1 VGEAS
6 CLSDFSDFSDFSV
19 GSGGSGGSS
28 GSGSSGSTS
37 TSGSGGDVGCSV
49 RTAAQVA
56 PASGGGEVVSAL
68 RDELGL
74 HRSAGAWL
82 FLQMELCPFPTLAHW
97 LSHGGGQRRK
107 QWAAADGAAADG
119 AAVPDATR
127 WLWVRGLASGLEA
140 VHAAGWVH
148 NDVKPANI
156 FACPA
161 TGAVKLADFGCCART
176 GSLAAAGGTPAYAP
190 PERLCGD
197 PRPADPSSDVFS
209 LGVVVAE
216 VFGQFATSME
226 RAEAVMRLMAP
237 QPRRPRSSPPP
248 RGWRGRCCA
257 GTTRSGRARRRYD
270 ERRRRRTQL
279 WRASDRFVA
288 ARRVST
294 KLWRLF

>member
-1 VGEAS
+1 
-6 CLSDFSDFSDFSV
+6 
-19 GSGGSGGSS
+19 
-28 GSGSSGSTS
+28 
-37 TSGSGGDVGCSV
+37 
-49 RTAAQVA
+49 
-56 PASGGGEVVSAL
+56 VVSAL

-74 HRSAGAWL
+74 RRSAGAWL

-97 LSHGGGQRRK
+97 LSHGGGRQRR
-107 QWAAADGAAADG
+107 QQRAAADGAAADG

-127 WLWVRGLASGLEA
+127 WLWVRGVASGLEA

-237 QPRRPRSSPPP
+237 PPAAAAPAADLSPSARLARAMLRRDDAQRPS
-248 RGWRGRCCA
+248 A
-257 GTTRSGRARRRYD
+257 AEVRR
-270 ERRRRRTQL
+270 EAAEAHAAA
-279 WRASDRFVA
+279 ASV
-288 ARRVST
+288 
-294 KLWRLF
+294 